1 MNTLNNYNKNK
12 KNGPIVIVID
22 GEIGAGKT
30 TLIKI
35 LKEEFENK
43 YNLNVCSI
51 FEPVD
56 KWRDIGA
63 LQMFYEDIDARCY
76 EFQTYTYTTRIIRT
90 IEEYDKNP
98 NAELYLLERSIL
110 TDKYVFVEMLKEKM
124 GPTRMNMYN
133 DWYDM
138 WTKLMPFEPSLIVYL
153 DTDLY
158 DSISRVK
165 QRNREEE
172 QGAVDE
178 KYQYALKKAHLHF
191 IDNVEYPTHKIN
203 PELMSKNFINDQD
216 ARNEI
221 VNTFY
226 ELYRNLKD

>member
-1 MNTLNNYNKNK
+1 MNTINNYDKNK
-12 KNGPIVIVID
+12 KGGPVVIVID

-35 LKEEFENK
+35 LKEEFEHK

-56 KWRDIGA
+56 KWCDIGA
-63 LQMFYEDIDARCY
+63 LQMFYEDIDAKCY

-90 IEEYDKNP
+90 IEEYNKNP
-98 NAELYLLERSIL
+98 NAEIYLLERSIL
-110 TDKYVFVEMLKEKM
+110 TDKYVFVEMLKDKM
-124 GPTRMNMYN
+124 GLIRTKMYN
-133 DWYDM
+133 EWCDLWK
-138 WTKLMPFEPSLIVYL
+138 KLMPFEPSVIVYL

-165 QRNREEE
+165 LRNREEE

-178 KYQYALKKAHLHF
+178 KYQYELKKAHLHF
-191 IDNVEYPTHKIN
+191 IDNVEYPTYKIN
-203 PELMSKNFINDQD
+203 PELMSKNFILDMD

-226 ELYRNLKD
+226 DLYRNLKD